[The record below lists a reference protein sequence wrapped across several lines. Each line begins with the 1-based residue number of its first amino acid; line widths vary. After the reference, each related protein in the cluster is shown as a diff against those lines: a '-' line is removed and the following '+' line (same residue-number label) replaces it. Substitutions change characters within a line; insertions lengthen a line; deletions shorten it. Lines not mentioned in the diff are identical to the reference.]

1 MEALR
6 ERIDIIDESMQNLFL
21 ERMQVV
27 KEIAEH
33 KLAENIPVFD
43 AKREADIIAKN
54 LHRLNDTEM
63 IDFYRDFYQK
73 LLEISKKYQERIINN
88 NHENN

>member
-33 KLAENIPVFD
+33 KLTENIAVFD
-43 AKREADIIAKN
+43 AEREADIIAKN
-54 LHRLNDTEM
+54 LHRLNDPEM
-63 IDFYRDFYQK
+63 INLYRDFYQK

-88 NHENN
+88 HHENN